1 MEEPVPVTGGKIA
14 LDESLVLIVEF
25 LLKITLKLQSFI
37 LGNKFYLIKSEEIGK
52 WRVCIIFKLSLYLL
66 NTVSGQLPPEEN
78 CPPVKVGVWVKV
90 RISFGVGATR
100 QLSSKKNFPRLGLG
114 FGLGLVCFC
123 FVFFGGWVQFSS
135 GEIVLD
141 PLNTDDCKVDFFF

>member
-1 MEEPVPVTGGKIA
+1 MEETVPVTGGKIA
-14 LDESLVLIVEF
+14 LDPSLVLIVEF

-90 RISFGVGATR
+90 RISFRGGGNQTIVPEKKFPPVRIRVWLRVSLFLFCFFWGVGAIF
-100 QLSSKKNFPRLGLG
+100 LGGNCPRS
-114 FGLGLVCFC
+114 V
-123 FVFFGGWVQFSS
+123 
-135 GEIVLD
+135 
-141 PLNTDDCKVDFFF
+141 KYR